1 MGKSAQQEK
10 LHEGSGNAMRQQ
22 VATCRCFRCEPTRG
36 LDCVASKDEAEKAWG
51 VDGSSCVG
59 GLELPGYRAA
69 ATRPKANH
77 WRDGC
82 RESFVVEW
90 LKLAT
95 GYVGRFLM

>member
-1 MGKSAQQEK
+1 MGKSADQEK
-10 LHEGSGNAMRQQ
+10 LHEGWSMRQQ

-59 GLELPGYRAA
+59 GLELPGYRAE